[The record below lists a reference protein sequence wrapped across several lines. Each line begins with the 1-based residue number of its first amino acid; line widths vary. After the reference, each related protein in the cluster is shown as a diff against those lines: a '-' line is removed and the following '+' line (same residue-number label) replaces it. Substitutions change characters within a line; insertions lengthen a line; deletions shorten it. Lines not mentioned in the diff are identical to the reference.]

1 MSGEGGGDPR
11 FDLRMRS
18 RLPPL
23 LRPTYAPGHVLR
35 VESLPPIIPPPLR
48 RERGRE
54 TTAWQPRAVVI
65 PPPVPSGSTLP
76 HEADDAPDASGLPHE
91 ADGEA

>member
-1 MSGEGGGDPR
+1 VSGEGDPR

-23 LRPTYAPGHVLR
+23 RAPSYAPGTLLR
-35 VESLPPIIPPPLR
+35 VSPIIPPPLR

-54 TTAWQPRAVVI
+54 TTAWQPRAVVL
-65 PPPVPSGSTLP
+65 PPPVADYDDAADVQTLP
-76 HEADDAPDASGLPHE
+76 SQLDHEPE
-91 ADGEA
+91 VTT

>member
-1 MSGEGGGDPR
+1 MSGEGDPR

-23 LRPTYAPGHVLR
+23 RAPSYAPGTLLR
-35 VESLPPIIPPPLR
+35 VSPIIPPPLR

-54 TTAWQPRAVVI
+54 TTAWQPRAVVL
-65 PPPVPSGSTLP
+65 PPPVADYDDAADVQTLP
-76 HEADDAPDASGLPHE
+76 SQLDHEPE
-91 ADGEA
+91 VTT

>member
-1 MSGEGGGDPR
+1 MSGEGDPR

-23 LRPTYAPGHVLR
+23 RAPSYAPGTLLR
-35 VESLPPIIPPPLR
+35 VSPIIPPPLR

-54 TTAWQPRAVVI
+54 TTAWQPRAVVL
-65 PPPVPSGSTLP
+65 PPPVADYDDAADVQTLP
-76 HEADDAPDASGLPHE
+76 SQLDHEPEVTP
-91 ADGEA
+91 

>member
-76 HEADDAPDASGLPHE
+76 HEATEETDARGLPHE
-91 ADGEA
+91 ADGDL

>member
-1 MSGEGGGDPR
+1 MSGEGDPR

-23 LRPTYAPGHVLR
+23 LRPTYAPGTELR
-35 VESLPPIIPPPLR
+35 VESLPIIPPPMR

-76 HEADDAPDASGLPHE
+76 HEAEDAPDASGLPHE
-91 ADGEA
+91 QDGDL

>member
-1 MSGEGGGDPR
+1 MTRDGDPR
-11 FDLRMRS
+11 FDVRV
-18 RLPPL
+18 PPL
-23 LRPTYAPGHVLR
+23 RRPSYAPGTELR
-35 VESLPPIIPPPLR
+35 VESLPIIPPPLR

-76 HEADDAPDASGLPHE
+76 HEAEGEPDASGLPQE
-91 ADGEA
+91 ADGDL

>member
-1 MSGEGGGDPR
+1 MSGEGDPR

-54 TTAWQPRAVVI
+54 TTAWHPRAVVI

-76 HEADDAPDASGLPHE
+76 HEAEDAPDASGLPHE
-91 ADGEA
+91 ADGDL

>member
-1 MSGEGGGDPR
+1 VSGEGDPR

-23 LRPTYAPGHVLR
+23 LRPTYAPGTELR
-35 VESLPPIIPPPLR
+35 VESLPIITAPMR
-48 RERGRE
+48 REPGRV
-54 TTAWQPRAVVI
+54 TTAWEPRAVVI

-76 HEADDAPDASGLPHE
+76 HEAEDAPDASGLPHE
-91 ADGEA
+91 ADGEV

>member
-11 FDLRMRS
+11 FDARLRGRV
-18 RLPPL
+18 PPL
-23 LRPTYAPGHVLR
+23 RVPSYAPGTVLR
-35 VESLPPIIPPPLR
+35 VTPIIPPPLR

-54 TTAWQPRAVVI
+54 TTAWQPRAVVL

-76 HEADDAPDASGLPHE
+76 HEAEDAPGASGLPHE
-91 ADGEA
+91 ADGAP